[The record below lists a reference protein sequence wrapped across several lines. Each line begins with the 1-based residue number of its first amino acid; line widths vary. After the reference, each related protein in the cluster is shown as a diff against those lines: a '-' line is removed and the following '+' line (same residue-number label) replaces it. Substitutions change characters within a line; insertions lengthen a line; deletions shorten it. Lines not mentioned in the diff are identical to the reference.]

1 MTVRLTNQTETKVD
15 HSDPVVLYGKA
26 IDQWIKGTPGIT
38 GWWLSRA
45 HIYGVVWH
53 LDVGPSHPRAAAG
66 SKGLT
71 VRQLKWYA
79 SWV

>member
-1 MTVRLTNQTETKVD
+1 MDKRYARDNRLMT
-15 HSDPVVLYGKA
+15 
-26 IDQWIKGTPGIT
+26 
-38 GWWLSRA
+38 LSRA

-53 LDVGPSHPRAAAG
+53 LDVGPSHPRAVAG